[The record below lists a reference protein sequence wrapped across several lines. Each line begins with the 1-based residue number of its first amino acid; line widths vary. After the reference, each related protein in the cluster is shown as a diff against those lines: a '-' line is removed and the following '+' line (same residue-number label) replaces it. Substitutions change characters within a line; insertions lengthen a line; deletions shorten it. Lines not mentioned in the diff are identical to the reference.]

1 MKSLRDITGTLL
13 TLLSSPVIST
23 LVISSVV
30 LPSLVVSLLLL
41 TSLLSSLTA
50 APIVAV

>member
-13 TLLSSPVIST
+13 VLLSSPMVST

-30 LPSLVVSLLLL
+30 LPSLVVSLI
-41 TSLLSSLTA
+41 LLSSLMATPVFA
-50 APIVAV
+50 I